1 MATSPS
7 HRWGQ
12 IIGQEFLEVAI
23 EPLMRE
29 VATKHGL
36 YLDQKGP
43 RAARSGKKITW
54 MDLYGNTHDLDFVLE
69 RNGSDAKIGS
79 PVAFIETAWRRYTKH
94 SRNKAQEIQGA
105 ILPLALTHQ
114 HHAPFIGVILAG
126 DFTDGAL
133 SQLRSLNFRVL
144 YLSYDSIVA
153 AFRSVRID
161 ARFDEDTADDICA
174 KKIQAWERLSQTK
187 RGRIAE
193 HLLRE
198 QQTQVAEFMH
208 HLEEAII
215 RQINRIIVLPL
226 HGSPITW
233 ETIDAA
239 ISFVEG
245 YSETNSSLIPVARY
259 EVQIRYNNG
268 DSIKGEFVDKQGV
281 VAFLRTYQSPLR
293 SAPDAMSV

>member
-43 RAARSGKKITW
+43 RAARTGKKITW
-54 MDLYGNTHDLDFVLE
+54 VDLYENTHDLDFVLE
-69 RNGSDAKIGS
+69 RNGSDAAIGS

-105 ILPLALTHQ
+105 ILPLVMTHQ

-133 SQLRSLNFRVL
+133 TQLRSLNFRVL
-144 YLSYDSIVA
+144 YFAYDSIVA
-153 AFRSVRID
+153 AFQSVGID
-161 ARFDEDTADDICA
+161 ARFDEDTSDAVCA
-174 KKIQAWERLSQTK
+174 RKVKAWERLGK
-187 RGRIAE
+187 AARGRIAE

-198 QQTQVAEFMH
+198 QKTHVDEFMH
-208 HLEEAII
+208 LLEEAIT
-215 RQINRIIVLPL
+215 RQINRIVVLPL
-226 HGSPITW
+226 HGSPLSW
-233 ETIDAA
+233 ETVDAA

-245 YSETNSSLIPVARY
+245 YAETVASPLPVAKY
-259 EVQIRYNNG
+259 EIQIRYNNG
-268 DSIKGEFVDKQGV
+268 DSIKGEFADKEGV
-281 VAFLRTYQSPLR
+281 VAFLGTYRSPLR
-293 SAPDAMSV
+293 PA